1 MGRYIMINE
10 ENRVTGIRT
19 GESAVVGEI
28 ESNTGQYG
36 QIMQP
41 DGTFITPEPIPVI
54 LTPTLEEQMAI
65 LQSDNLI
72 LMDALTVLGGE
83 TVNIY
88 TRLVE
93 EGKKTIEEV
102 PEQFKAEIQAVLDV
116 EVIK

>member
-1 MGRYIMINE
+1 MGRYITIRDNTVIGV
-10 ENRVTGIRT
+10 RIGSVIVT
-19 GESAVVGEI
+19 GEI
-28 ESNTGQYG
+28 ENNVATIGDVL
-36 QIMQP
+36 QP

-72 LMDALTVLGGE
+72 LMDALTVFGGG